1 MRTYARP
8 IFARRHYEAVAEL
21 IRFFDGIGNRAEIA
35 AEFVEMFARDNWR
48 FKPERFLRAA
58 GLNGGPND

>member
-1 MRTYARP
+1 MRNHARP
-8 IFARRHYEAVAEL
+8 MFQHRHYEAVAEL
-21 IRFFDGIGNRAEIA
+21 IRFFDGNGNRGEIA
-35 AEFVEMFARDNWR
+35 AEFVEMFARDNSR